1 MGKTVRVLCDG
12 ESDDADYPIA
22 ARTDG
27 NRLVRLKGDASL
39 IGRFVDVRITKSNTW
54 ALYGEPV

>member
-1 MGKTVRVLCDG
+1 MRTIPL
-12 ESDDADYPIA
+12 PP
-22 ARTDG
+22 RTDG
-27 NRLVRLKGDASL
+27 NRLVRLKGDPSL